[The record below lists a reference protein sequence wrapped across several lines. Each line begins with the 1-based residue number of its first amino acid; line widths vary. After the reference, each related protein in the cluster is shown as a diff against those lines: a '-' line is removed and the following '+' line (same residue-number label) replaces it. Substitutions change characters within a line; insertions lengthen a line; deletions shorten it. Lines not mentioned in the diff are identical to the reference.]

1 MKSVGSDK
9 VIIVSNK
16 IRKTTTSIR
25 IITFAR
31 CSHIQVSCEYIV
43 DECLEIPR
51 KRRDKKRKQNY
62 KKVLS
67 FIYPFKSS
75 INGASIQYNEWKLR
89 QKPTNEFQFQ

>member
-62 KKVLS
+62 KKCCPL
-67 FIYPFKSS
+67 FIHSNLQLMELAYNTM
-75 INGASIQYNEWKLR
+75 NGS
-89 QKPTNEFQFQ
+89 